1 MHCCISLPSSRG
13 TRRIMPVCRWTC
25 RCCSPSLANNL
36 TKRHEKEVKNGKSV
50 RFFDKNA
57 YLCSNLSITLM
68 RKSKYIIILT
78 FFVAVIAFT
87 AGCTKPDRSEEA
99 TRLLPQFIL
108 PHLQRSLWH
117 VTVGLQKG
125 REKIKNPHSIGKK
138 GVWPSHSR
146 HLFHVLRLPEKHI
159 FSK

>member
-1 MHCCISLPSSRG
+1 
-13 TRRIMPVCRWTC
+13 
-25 RCCSPSLANNL
+25 
-36 TKRHEKEVKNGKSV
+36 
-50 RFFDKNA
+50 
-57 YLCSNLSITLM
+57 M

-117 VTVGLQKG
+117 VTVGLQKS